1 MNKLT
6 ITIGIPAY
14 NEEANIESLLKDLLV
29 QKTPDF
35 EVRKI
40 IVASDG
46 SADDTVTIARQ
57 INDKRLLIIDNETR
71 EGQGARQ
78 NQIIELTKS
87 DILVL
92 LNADIR
98 IPDNEFLDKLV
109 KPILNQGADLTS
121 SRLVPTKPRNFFEKV
136 LCVSEEYKNSVF
148 ELENGGN
155 NLYTCH
161 GAARAFTRKLYK
173 QLNFS
178 RSIAEDAYTY
188 FYSIS
193 NGFRYVYAFN
203 AHAYYTLPN
212 TLNDHMK
219 RSLRYFNSSLLLKK
233 EFDNYIVD
241 AAYKLPIMSCTLAC
255 MKTILKYPLHMVTY
269 LIVIAIVKL
278 KSISTYEISNISD
291 IWEISKST
299 KGIEI

>member
-14 NEEANIESLLKDLLV
+14 NEEANIESLLNDLLA
-29 QKTPDF
+29 QKTPNF
-35 EVRKI
+35 EVKKI

-46 SADDTVTIARQ
+46 SADNTVSIARQ
-57 INDKRLLIIDNETR
+57 INDKRLLIIDNKTR

-109 KPILNQGADLTS
+109 RPILNQGADLTS
-121 SRLVPTKPRNFFEKV
+121 SKLLPTRPRNFFEKV

-161 GAARAFTRKLYK
+161 GAARAFTKELYK

-178 RSIAEDAYTY
+178 RSVAEDAYTY

-193 NGFRYVYAFN
+193 NGYKYVYAFN

-212 TLNDHMK
+212 TLHDHVK

-233 EFDNYIVD
+233 EFDNYVVD
-241 AAYKLPIMSCTLAC
+241 AAYKLPIFSCILMC
-255 MKTILKYPLHMVTY
+255 IKTMFKYPFHMTAY
-269 LIVIAIVKL
+269 LVVIAIVKF

-291 IWEISKST
+291 MWEISKST